1 MIDRALHYV
10 GIIRLTSTTATIQ
23 VESTPQQATLN
34 IGDSK
39 EFDVTNDSYYD
50 IKVTLNSISS
60 GNAGLTVSYVHNK
73 VESVTA
79 APAAEKPS
87 IPSIPEVIKAIGSN
101 KTNLIWIGL
110 VILVVVIAAI
120 VLMRRKSG
128 HTRK

>member
-1 MIDRALHYV
+1 M
-10 GIIRLTSTTATIQ
+10 
-23 VESTPQQATLN
+23 N

-60 GNAGLTVSYVHNK
+60 GKAGLTVSYVHDK
-73 VESVTA
+73 VESVQAA
-79 APAAEKPS
+79 APVAEKPS